1 MQQIQGIIEKR
12 EVQVTGY
19 HLTGYSLGGF
29 NAAFITHLDE
39 TEGVFD
45 FRRVLLINPPVNL
58 LESSERFDAFVKRNV
73 AGRADRFLDGLMEKM
88 SAY

>member
-45 FRRVLLINPPVNL
+45 FRRVLRINPRSTCWNRR
-58 LESSERFDAFVKRNV
+58 SDSMR
-73 AGRADRFLDGLMEKM
+73 
-88 SAY
+88 S